1 MEHTY
6 TTTAQLP
13 VVGQTFNTSRTGE
26 FQISEVNKDN
36 KTITITHA
44 QIRTENYTGIPT
56 NQSIISWDNWVLKYA
71 PYLNQQIKWIKRKKG
86 GHHG

>member
-26 FQISEVNKDN
+26 FQIAKVDEAS
-36 KTITITHA
+36 KTITITYA
-44 QIRTENYTGIPT
+44 TIRTERYTGIPT
-56 NQSIISWDNWVLKYA
+56 NQSIISWDNWVLRYV
-71 PYLNQQIKWIKRKKG
+71 PYLNQQIRWIKRKKG
-86 GHHG
+86 GNK